1 MGRKKKW
8 DIQCESRKY
17 KLTAADEKIIRRYVL
32 LLSDTAEPDYL
43 VRVMAYVFRTD
54 IERVCDIIAS
64 TSDTELCRISML
76 REKWK
81 KRAESRLGYI
91 KKDWR
96 EDECAHRQGS
106 G

>member
-1 MGRKKKW
+1 MGRKKKC
-8 DIQCESRKY
+8 DIECENRKY
-17 KLTAADEKIIRRYVL
+17 KLTSTDEKIIRRYVL
-32 LLSDTAEPDYL
+32 LLSDTAEPEYL
-43 VRVMAYVFRTD
+43 IRVMAYVFRTD
-54 IERVCDIIAS
+54 TGKIHDIIAS
-64 TSDTELCRISML
+64 TSDVELCRIFML
-76 REKWK
+76 REKWR